1 MTVKAKLISGLAA
14 IFVAGLVVGG
24 SVGFQVAR
32 SNAPKAP
39 PAEHRDNKGGN
50 RSGGDFVERMCLRQQ
65 KDLGLSDE
73 QLAMIK
79 PVYEQASA
87 DLKAVNAENYER
99 VRAIYRASHERI
111 KPFLTTNQVQK
122 LEEKIRER
130 EMRFKKHS
138 QQNPPKC

>member
-32 SNAPKAP
+32 SNAPKTA
-39 PAEHRDNKGGN
+39 PAERRDSKGGN
-50 RSGGDFVERMCLRQQ
+50 RGSGDFVEKMCLRQQ
-65 KDLGLSDE
+65 KDLGLSEE
-73 QLAMIK
+73 QLAKIK

-122 LEEKIRER
+122 LEEKILER

>member
-14 IFVAGLVVGG
+14 IFVAGLVVGS

-32 SNAPKAP
+32 SNAPTP
-39 PAEHRDNKGGN
+39 PPPERRDNKGGN
-50 RSGGDFVERMCLRQQ
+50 RGGGDFVEKMCLRQQ

-73 QLAMIK
+73 QLAQIK

-87 DLKAVNAENYER
+87 ELKAVNAENYER

-138 QQNPPKC
+138 QEKPKC

>member
-1 MTVKAKLISGLAA
+1 MTVKTKLLSGLAA
-14 IFVAGLVVGG
+14 IFLAGLVVGG
-24 SVGFQVAR
+24 SVGFHVAR
-32 SNAPKAP
+32 SNAPAP
-39 PAEHRDNKGGN
+39 PPPERRDTKGGN
-50 RSGGDFVERMCLRQQ
+50 RSGGDFVEKMCLRQQ

-73 QLAMIK
+73 QLTKIK

-138 QQNPPKC
+138 QEKPKC